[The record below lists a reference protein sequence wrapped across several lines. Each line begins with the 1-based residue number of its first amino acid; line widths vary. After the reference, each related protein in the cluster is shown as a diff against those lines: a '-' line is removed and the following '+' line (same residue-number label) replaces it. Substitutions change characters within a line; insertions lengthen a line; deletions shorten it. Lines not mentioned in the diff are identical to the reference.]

1 MRQAAR
7 PEFSPAMRPPGGAAA
22 PTYRSIAFIAPAGRT
37 PRRAERCSGFGRFF
51 VPFDRIP
58 PSAAEP
64 VRRRPVGRPHG
75 EADPDRI
82 RMLKK
87 ILKYTR
93 RALLAVLLLLLL
105 LPALCYIPGIQE
117 LIRREA
123 ERQAARTLGMEL
135 SIGRIRLAFPLR
147 LTVTETRLVE
157 RGDTLLSCERLALD
171 VSPGP
176 LLRRRIDIRRL
187 QLDDTR
193 IDYGDSLAGSSLRA
207 AIGSFSLDGMIDL
220 RTRAI
225 SVGSV
230 RLAEGDAALT
240 MRPAPK
246 REEPPTDTAAAPWR
260 IDIGSLRL
268 ADAAFRLRNEPGP
281 LLLDIRL
288 DDGRAEAARID
299 LGNLAVSVRS
309 VRLDGGSYACLM
321 PAAGHDAQHE
331 TGRAAEGPSPEAR
344 RTAGTVP
351 EAADAPAAGPW
362 EIRIDRIELHDNR
375 AQYAIANHRP
385 TAGFDPAAIAVTGFD
400 TEIDS
405 LRSYGAQ
412 LAVRIRSMHFA
423 ERSGFTVEELC
434 GSLALSP
441 DGAELTG
448 LKIATTQSSLRA
460 DVKAGAGILALAPD
474 TPLTA
479 DLTADVG
486 MRDAARFVP
495 TLDRAVLRDKRIGA
509 SLQLAGT
516 LADIRRLHLG
526 VTSPGHLELQADGAA
541 KQLLDPA
548 RAELAVRLDGT
559 LRQMDFLRAL
569 LPDTALQ
576 RRIAIPGRI
585 TLRGDGRWQQGRITA
600 SAALGVGTGRLSL
613 SGTFDAARKE
623 YEAVLC
629 CDSFPLGRFL
639 PADSLGRLDLNIE
652 AGGRGF
658 DPLDKTMRATLRSDL
673 ARAEYRGRDL
683 GGISLE
689 ARLEE
694 CRLAGL
700 LASHNKALRLAW
712 RLDGAL
718 SQAGQRL
725 RIAGDVASFDLAAL
739 GLTPDSIG
747 GRFRLDAS
755 AAHSEADGLSAR
767 ISFDSIRLHGP
778 AGESDIRP
786 TQLTF
791 ATGPAGTRSGIR
803 SGDLSMVFDS
813 PSPLDSLTAALAR
826 SADTLRRGLR
836 TEGID
841 MRSLQPLLPRFRLLA
856 AAGRENILNNFLRT
870 KGASFETL
878 EIRGGNRDSLP
889 AALRMRIE
897 GLTAGGVRL
906 DTLSAGLA
914 GNGHALDYEL
924 RIANTPPRSDSLA
937 HTSLS
942 GRIEGRELRALL
954 RRQAPNEQPTR
965 LGFAVVWS
973 DSLIE
978 GRILPDLGTWH
989 VNADNRIAY
998 GRGRRITADLE
1009 LTRGDQRLALHTV
1022 PAPGFTD
1029 GVRLDIAGIDIART
1043 LQLLPEAPPVGGTLA
1058 TRVELGLSSDSLSV
1072 QGSVTAAGVTYD
1084 GARFGDVGIGA
1095 SYAQGSIRQA
1105 DALLTLDADTLLTAR
1120 ARYGGGEPLE
1130 AECTI
1135 PGLPLQRLD
1144 PLLPA
1149 DLLRLAGTLHGRIR
1163 MYGEPEAPR
1172 FDGGISFAQA
1182 QFRVPMIGTTF
1193 RLAGDTVRLDGRRV
1207 AFDRFTLLAPNG
1219 RPFTIDGTVDLTDL
1233 ARTTADLQ
1241 LRASDFQFL
1250 DVARKQRTAVYDTGY
1265 LDLNASVRG
1274 PLDALTVR
1282 GRLALLRGTELTYVM
1297 QDSPTEIRNESQDV
1311 VTFVSFRDETQ
1322 EPAPETEA
1330 APVRIGGMDLQL
1342 EIDINDEVKAGV
1354 DLSPDGNNRIDLRG
1368 GGDLTF
1374 SMNPLGDMALSGRYL
1389 LTGGSVRYNPP
1400 VIAQKVFAIRPG
1412 SYVEWTGNPADPHFD
1427 ITATETV
1434 RASVSTDGGES
1445 RPVNFDISVQVRNS
1459 LEDLAVSF
1467 GLSAPED
1474 LTMQN
1479 QLQSLTDEQRAQQAM
1494 NLLIYNAYTGP
1505 GTTARANAENPLNAF
1520 VQKELN
1526 QWAQNSLKGVD
1537 LSFGIDSYDE
1547 TDPNG
1552 ARTDYSYRLSKNLF
1566 GNRFRVIIGGKF
1578 STDTDP
1584 TENLKE
1590 NMIDDIS
1597 LEYVLTRRGNMFLR
1611 LFRHTGYE
1619 SILEGEITE
1628 TGVGFIIRKKM
1639 ARLLD
1644 LFRSADRTGKKRNR
1658 HESDTH

>member
-1 MRQAAR
+1 
-7 PEFSPAMRPPGGAAA
+7 
-22 PTYRSIAFIAPAGRT
+22 
-37 PRRAERCSGFGRFF
+37 
-51 VPFDRIP
+51 
-58 PSAAEP
+58 
-64 VRRRPVGRPHG
+64 
-75 EADPDRI
+75 
-82 RMLKK
+82 MLKK

-117 LIRREA
+117 LIRRQA
-123 ERQAARTLGMEL
+123 ERQVARALNMEL
-135 SIGRIRLAFPLR
+135 SIGSIRLAFPLR
-147 LTVTETRLVE
+147 LTVTGTRIVE
-157 RGDTLLSCERLALD
+157 RGDTLLSCGRLALD
-171 VSPGP
+171 ISPGP
-176 LLRRRIDIRRL
+176 LLRRRIDIRRF
-187 QLDDTR
+187 QIDDTR
-193 IDYGDSLAGSSLRA
+193 IDYDDSLTGTSLRA
-207 AIGSFSLDGMIDL
+207 AIGSFALNGVIDL
-220 RTRAI
+220 RARSIA
-225 SVGSV
+225 VGSV
-230 RLAEGDAALT
+230 CLAEGDAALT
-240 MRPAPK
+240 THTVTK
-246 REEPPTDTAAAPWR
+246 QEESPTDSAAAPWR
-260 IDIGSLRL
+260 IDIGCLRL
-268 ADAAFRLRNEPGP
+268 QDIGFRLRSEPEASQ
-281 LLLDIRL
+281 LDVKL
-288 DDGRAEAARID
+288 ADGEAEAARID
-299 LGNLAVSVRS
+299 LGQLAVSVRS
-309 VRLDGGSYACLM
+309 VRLDGGSYAYLTPSVAGPAPHDES
-321 PAAGHDAQHE
+321 PAAESLPPKAGPAPEKESTAQ
-331 TGRAAEGPSPEAR
+331 GGAQ
-344 RTAGTVP
+344 
-351 EAADAPAAGPW
+351 APAAAPW

-375 AQYAIANHRP
+375 AQYTLAGHRP
-385 TAGFDPAAIAVTGFD
+385 ASGFDPAAIVITGFD

-412 LAVRIRSMHFA
+412 LAVRIRSMSFA
-423 ERSGFTVEELC
+423 ERSGLTVEELC
-434 GSLALSP
+434 GALALSP
-441 DGAELTG
+441 DGAELSG
-448 LKIATTQSSLRA
+448 LRIATTQSNLRA
-460 DVKAGAGILALAPD
+460 DVTAGAGILDLAPD
-474 TPLTA
+474 APLTA
-479 DLTADVG
+479 DLAADIG
-486 MRDAARFVP
+486 MRDAALFVP
-495 TLDRAVLRDKRIGA
+495 ELNRSILHNKRIGA
-509 SLQLAGT
+509 SLQLGGT
-516 LADIRRLHLG
+516 LADIDRLHLG
-526 VTSPGHLELQADGAA
+526 ITSPGHIDLRADGSA

-548 RAELAVRLDGT
+548 RTELSVRFDGS
-559 LRQMDFLRAL
+559 LKKMDFLRAL

-576 RRIAIPGRI
+576 RRIAIPHRI
-585 TLRGDGRWQQGRITA
+585 TLRGDGRWQHGRLTA
-600 SAALGVGTGRLSL
+600 SSALGVGTGRLSL
-613 SGTFDAARKE
+613 SGSFDASRKE
-623 YEAVLC
+623 YRTLLR

-639 PADSLGRLDLNIE
+639 PADSLGRLDLSIE
-652 AGGRGF
+652 ADGRGF
-658 DPLDKTMRATLRSDL
+658 DPLDAATRASIETDL

-683 GGISLE
+683 GGLSLK

-694 CRLAGL
+694 RRLAGL
-700 LASHNKALRLAW
+700 LASTNKALRLAW
-712 RLDGAL
+712 RLDGTL
-718 SQAGQRL
+718 SPAEQQL

-755 AAHSEADGLSAR
+755 AARSEADGISAR
-767 ISFDSIRLHGP
+767 IALDSIRLRGP

-791 ATGPAGTRSGIR
+791 ATGPAGIRSGIR
-803 SGDLSMVFDS
+803 SGDLSLVFDS
-813 PSPLDSLTAALAR
+813 PSPLDSLTQALTR
-826 SADTLRRGLR
+826 TLDTLRSSLPS
-836 TEGID
+836 EGID
-841 MRSLQPLLPRFRLLA
+841 MQSLLPLLPEFRLLA
-856 AAGRENILNNFLRT
+856 AAGEENILNNFLRT
-870 KGASFETL
+870 KGASFEAL
-878 EIRGGNRDSLP
+878 EIRGGYRDSLP
-889 AALRMRIE
+889 PALRMRIE
-897 GLTAGGVRL
+897 GLTAGGIRL

-914 GNGHALDYEL
+914 GNGRALDYEL
-924 RIANTPPRSDSLA
+924 RLANTPPRSDSLA

-965 LGFAVVWS
+965 LGLAVAWS

-989 VNADNRIAY
+989 VNADNRITY
-998 GRGRRITADLE
+998 GRGRRITADVE
-1009 LTRGDQRLALHTV
+1009 LTRGEQRLALHTV
-1022 PAPGFTD
+1022 PIAGFSD

-1058 TRVELGLSSDSLSV
+1058 TRVALGVSPDSLSV
-1072 QGSVTAAGVTYD
+1072 QGEVTAAGMTYD
-1084 GARFGDVGIGA
+1084 GARFGDVGIAA
-1095 SYAQGSIRQA
+1095 SYAQGSGRQA

-1120 ARYGGGEPLE
+1120 ARYGGGKPLE
-1130 AECTI
+1130 AGCSI
-1135 PGLPLQRLD
+1135 PGLPLQRLN
-1144 PLLPA
+1144 PFLPA
-1149 DLLRLAGTLHGRIR
+1149 DLLRLAGTLRGRIR
-1163 MYGEPEAPR
+1163 MYGEPEDPR
-1172 FDGGISFAQA
+1172 FDGSIAFAQA

-1193 RLAGDTVRLDGRRV
+1193 RLTNDTIRLGGRHAV
-1207 AFDRFTLLAPNG
+1207 FDRFALVAPNG
-1219 RPFTIDGTVDLTDL
+1219 QPLTIDGSVDLTHFV
-1233 ARTTADLQ
+1233 RMTADLQ

-1250 DVARKQRTAVYDTGY
+1250 DVARKERTTVYGSGY
-1265 LDLNASVRG
+1265 LDLNAAVRG

-1282 GRLALLRGTELTYVM
+1282 GRLALLRGTELSYVM
-1297 QDSPTEIRNESQDV
+1297 QDSPTEIRNEAQDV
-1311 VTFVSFRDETQ
+1311 VTFVSFRDEAQ
-1322 EPAPETEA
+1322 EPSSGTEVT
-1330 APVRIGGMDLQL
+1330 PVQIGGMDLQL

-1354 DLSPDGNNRIDLRG
+1354 DLSPGGDNRIDLRG
-1368 GGDLTF
+1368 GGNLTF

-1400 VIAQKVFAIRPG
+1400 LIAQKVFAIRPG

-1445 RPVNFDISVQVRNS
+1445 RPVNFDISVQIRNS
-1459 LEDLAVSF
+1459 LEELAVSF

-1479 QLQSLTDEQRAQQAM
+1479 QLQSLTEEQRAQQAM
-1494 NLLIYNAYTGP
+1494 NLLIYNTYTGP

-1578 STDTDP
+1578 STDADP

-1644 LFRSADRTGKKRNR
+1644 LFRSAERTEKRRNR